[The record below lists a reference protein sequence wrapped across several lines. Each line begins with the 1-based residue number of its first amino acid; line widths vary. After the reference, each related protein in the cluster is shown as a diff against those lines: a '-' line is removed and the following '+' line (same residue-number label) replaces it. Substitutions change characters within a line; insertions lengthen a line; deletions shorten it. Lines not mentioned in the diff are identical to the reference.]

1 MKKGWGANIK
11 KSSFFSLRMHFPLS
25 CFPLSLVERERS
37 RESLT
42 QERGAPAGVACGR
55 ELLFITIIYNIL
67 LYNNK

>member
-42 QERGAPAGVACGR
+42 QERGGASWGGLRSRV
-55 ELLFITIIYNIL
+55 IIYNNYI
-67 LYNNK
+67 